1 MVTIKISHMYK
12 VLGGRLIQ
20 SCDTIE
26 DYFISSCLL
35 INTRLYIW
43 MVNSKRDKFINLK
56 VNSFAQREV
65 QRLEIIFVTPL

>member
-1 MVTIKISHMYK
+1 MYK